1 VWLIH
6 KFSVLRPKGL
16 TKSQSNVILYL
27 PPGLLFRHDPSRI
40 DNNNGQVASADG
52 RDDHSDPTWPWSG
65 GLDNKLSPQHILA
78 STTLSTVVTVNYRLG
93 AQSNSSLVDARS
105 PAAFYKFPTPVH
117 DTSAG
122 FDWILRNLHPARLSV
137 FGSHVGGSLALM
149 LALTEASVVKAVA
162 VFEPICDWVGLDDY
176 CLIPSDAEESARA
189 RKTGLWEGTMDEK
202 MGMYS
207 ELQAPVM
214 QQQANPRRGLIAAPP
229 DLASLLGAREQLFDA
244 PGRYFDPFA
253 SPILFL
259 RTPGRDCPDES
270 PSYHTGPE
278 YPFPVLKRPKPKTDH
293 MDYGYVRIQPQ
304 ENVQDGESHL
314 HVRRNKALLRWP
326 PFGVAICALEASSR
340 NADIIR
346 RLQVSLPM
354 VRIFARDTEAFK
366 EGSDRAS
373 SCSFVKNQDSKPDG
387 QHLIP
392 NFSIEDQEPGKRKSA
407 KGQPSSRPVS
417 PRQDTV
423 LMGQA
428 KEMVSLMRKA
438 CFWGHEKGRAN
449 DKVRL
454 IRSPPMASPL
464 NKGITSDPS
473 KTVEKEAAEWFRSLS
488 VHRL

>member
-1 VWLIH
+1 
-6 KFSVLRPKGL
+6 
-16 TKSQSNVILYL
+16 VILYL
-27 PPGLLFRHDPSRI
+27 PPGLVFRHDANRI
-40 DNNNGQVASADG
+40 NNNNGQVASADG
-52 RDDHSDPTWPWSG
+52 RDDHSIPTWPWSG
-65 GLDNKLSPQHILA
+65 GLDNKLSPQHIFA

-93 AQSNSSLVDARS
+93 TQSDPSLVDARS
-105 PAAFYKFPTPVH
+105 PAALYKFPTPVH

-122 FDWILRNLHPARLSV
+122 LDWILRNLHPARLSV

-176 CLIPSDAEESARA
+176 CLIPSDAEESAR
-189 RKTGLWEGTMDEK
+189 KTGLWEGTMDEK

-214 QQQANPRRGLIAAPP
+214 QQQANPRRGLIAASP

-244 PGRYFDPFA
+244 PSRYFDPFA

-278 YPFPVLKRPKPKTDH
+278 YPVPVLKRPKPKTDH
-293 MDYGYVRIQPQ
+293 MDYGDVRIQLQ
-304 ENVQDGESHL
+304 ENVEDWESRL

-326 PFGVAICALEASSR
+326 PFGEVKCAPRASLWD
-340 NADIIR
+340 ADIR

-354 VRIFARDTEAFK
+354 VQIFARDTEAFK

-392 NFSIEDQEPGKRKSA
+392 NSSIEDQEPGKRNSA
-407 KGQPSSRPVS
+407 KGQPSSRPVN

-428 KEMVSLMRKA
+428 KEMVSLMRRA

-454 IRSPPMASPL
+454 IRGPPIASPL
-464 NKGITSDPS
+464 NKASGNPV

-488 VHRL
+488 EEEHT